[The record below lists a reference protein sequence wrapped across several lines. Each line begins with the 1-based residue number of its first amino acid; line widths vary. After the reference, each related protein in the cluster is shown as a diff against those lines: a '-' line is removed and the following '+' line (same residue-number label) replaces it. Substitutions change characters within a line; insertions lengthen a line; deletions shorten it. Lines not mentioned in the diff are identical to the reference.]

1 VIGEIGIDSA
11 SSMRMTQADDLQ
23 ERTRVFAITA
33 IQFCRSISRSSE
45 TDRITSQLIGSAT
58 SVGANFRAARR
69 ARSHAEFTA
78 KMGVVAEEA
87 DECEYWL
94 TLICALRLG
103 DSGRAERLHQ
113 ESIELMRIL
122 ESQRG
127 RHGDIGDWVIGDW
140 VICSSLATRALGHR
154 PGSAGGRCGV

>member
-1 VIGEIGIDSA
+1 MS
-11 SSMRMTQADDLQ
+11 QADDLQ
-23 ERTRVFAITA
+23 ERTRLFAITA
-33 IQFCRSISRSSE
+33 IQFCRSISRGGE

-94 TLICALRLG
+94 CLMCALSLG
-103 DSGRAERLHQ
+103 DPERAETLHK
-113 ESIELMRIL
+113 ESIELMRIFGKAVGTA
-122 ESQRG
+122 R
-127 RHGDIGDWVIGDW
+127 RH
-140 VICSSLATRALGHR
+140 R
-154 PGSAGGRCGV
+154 